1 MQSSEHRCT
10 PSSLTVIG
18 LGYIGLPTAVAFAH
32 AGWGVWGIDVSR
44 ERVNLI
50 NQGKLPF
57 REDGL
62 EELLAEAVE
71 ASKLRASTEPVA
83 ADVYIIAVPTPFTE
97 ERAADLSYIHAASDA
112 IAPILKAGDLVILE
126 STVPPGTTQGM
137 AERIQAA
144 RPDIASELMFA
155 HSPER
160 VLPGRIVEEIIA
172 NDRIIGGITPQA
184 AAHAKA
190 IYATF
195 CKGEISVTDAST
207 AELSKLVENSYR
219 DVNIAFANEVSVIC
233 ENLGINVWELIEL
246 ANRHPRVN
254 ILNPGPGVG
263 GHCIAVDPWFIVAAA
278 PEESRLIRTARE
290 INDVKPRRV
299 ITQVSRTIDRLPHS
313 SQVALLGI
321 AFKPDIDDLRASPAL
336 DIASEL
342 ARTHP
347 DTSFAVV
354 EPNINTLPTQLSR
367 LSNVKLVDT
376 ETAIAD
382 SEILVVLVD
391 HTPFKAISPDLL
403 ADKTVIDTRGMWRS

>member
-1 MQSSEHRCT
+1 MQSSEQRCT
-10 PSSLTVIG
+10 ASIMSVVG
-18 LGYIGLPTAVAFAH
+18 LGYIGLPTAVAFAKS
-32 AGWGVWGIDVSR
+32 GWNVWGIDVSR
-44 ERVNLI
+44 ERVDLV

-62 EELLAEAVE
+62 EKLLAEAV
-71 ASKLRASTEPVA
+71 ATSNLRASTEPVA
-83 ADVYIIAVPTPFTE
+83 ADVYVIAVPTPFTE
-97 ERAADLSYIHAASDA
+97 EHTADLRYIHAASDT

-144 RPDIASELMFA
+144 RPDIASELLFA

-160 VLPGRIVEEIIA
+160 VLPGRIVEEIIV
-172 NDRIIGGITPQA
+172 NDRIIGGVTPEA
-184 AAHAKA
+184 AEKAKA
-190 IYATF
+190 IYSTF
-195 CKGEISVTDAST
+195 CKGEISVTDAPT

-219 DVNIAFANEVSVIC
+219 DVNIAFANEVSMIC
-233 ENLGINVWELIEL
+233 EDLGIDVWELIDL
-246 ANRHPRVN
+246 ANRHPRVK

-263 GHCIAVDPWFIVAAA
+263 GHCIAVDPWFIVAAS
-278 PEESRLIRTARE
+278 PEQSRLIRAARE
-290 INDVKPRRV
+290 VNDAKPQRV
-299 ITQVSRTIDRLPHS
+299 IAQVSRAIGQAPHG

-342 ARTHP
+342 ARIHP
-347 DTSFAVV
+347 DISFAVV
-354 EPNINTLPTQLSR
+354 EPNINALPAQLSR
-367 LSNVKLVDT
+367 LSNVELVDT

-382 SEILVVLVD
+382 SELVVVLVD
-391 HTPFKAISPDLL
+391 HTPFKGISPDLL